1 MQTYTQT
8 FHDAIAS
15 TDREIRGYIKFN
27 NTFTL
32 RGEDGLISFK
42 CTQNAM
48 DNERFCVGSVTSAMC
63 EASFFNYGMEG
74 SGVSLANSY
83 FDAYVGVVTDADN
96 NTIEYVC
103 MGRFYI
109 AEITRSAQTT
119 RILGY
124 DIAGRLSMDYVPN
137 VAADPDHG
145 YLVMDVLNDIID
157 QTGVNGGDPFTQYGD
172 STYVPR
178 LYEGNCRSQWGWLCT
193 MVDQTAAEY
202 SGTRDPADLGYMRS
216 YVIGNGASPYAID
229 DSTIYMDGL
238 SIGDRFVITSYTTG
252 TSDAPIVVGNG
263 SGAVGLN
270 PYMTQSAAEAVEL
283 TIDGFAY
290 YPITLR
296 WRGDPCLDIMDKL
309 SITQGQDTYTAVVMK
324 IETTFNG
331 GLEQRVTCWGDSEDY
346 YALSTSPTEAQIKTV
361 SNLVHEIQQSIE
373 TADGGVI
380 TKILDTDGT
389 WKELVIANSQ
399 DLDSATSVWRFNIN
413 GLAHSNRYQGG
424 TYTLAMDT
432 QGRIV
437 ANVIQTGI
445 LQDANGNNSWNL
457 DTGALTITNGSI
469 NISTSDE
476 TQDII
481 QFNAD
486 NRLASGYGLVVNT
499 KMQPEKL
506 EVEAHAYQPSNIHYR
521 GIARLYAGGTG
532 GMFYADGATYSRQE
546 GHEGDIASRYYSYY
560 RPAGIEAYE
569 EIGIGATSVQ
579 RMNLNASA
587 GLTFFDSSG
596 TLRAKYDPT
605 IMSTD
610 ATQVNIGTS
619 WTLAKELTIGA
630 EGFYIISGRLAYSRS
645 APRGV
650 ALVGKALGNNYDFNL
665 ATNES
670 YSSVSGS
677 AVSWLYCGTTLRVTG
692 SNPWTIQLYCKSA
705 AAGNEACYI
714 EAQRIG

>member
-137 VAADPDHG
+137 VSADPDHG

-157 QTGVNGGDPFTQYGD
+157 QTGVNGGNPFTQYGD
-172 STYVPR
+172 STYVPQ

-229 DSTIYMDGL
+229 DSTVYMDGL

-331 GLEQRVTCWGDSEDY
+331 GLEQRITCWGDSEDY

-399 DLDSATSVWRFNIN
+399 DLDQATSVWRFNIN

-445 LQDANGNNSWNL
+445 LQDAQGNNSWNL
-457 DTGALTITNGSI
+457 DTGAFTITNGSI
-469 NISTSDE
+469 NITTSN
-476 TQDII
+476 TSLDII
-481 QFNAD
+481 QFNGD
-486 NRLASGYGLVVNT
+486 DRNNQGLGYVYNT
-499 KMQPEKL
+499 KMQPKVFE
-506 EVEAHAYQPSNIHYR
+506 S
-521 GIARLYAGGTG
+521 
-532 GMFYADGATYSRQE
+532 E
-546 GHEGDIASRYYSYY
+546 GHWYTPSSHQFSITRVGSSNTNFIAKTGYYSNEQ
-560 RPAGIEAYE
+560 PT
-569 EIGIGATSVQ
+569 EILFYTRTEHNSRGLKTYVAQGIGAAEVQ
-579 RMNLNASA
+579 RMEVDYGNGIKFWN
-587 GLTFFDSSG
+587 SSG
-596 TLRAKYDPT
+596 TQTSIYDASYQEAGE
-605 IMSTD
+605 MHS
-610 ATQVNIGTS
+610 IGTS
-619 WTLAKELTIGA
+619 WTEALTINVEPGLYA
-630 EGFYIISGRLAYSRS
+630 VCAGLAYSNS
-645 APRGV
+645 QPRGV
-650 ALVGKALGNNYDFNL
+650 AIVGVTYGGTTDYNL
-665 ATNES
+665 AQNEN
-670 YSSVSGS
+670 YASVSGS
-677 AVSWLYCGTTLRVTG
+677 TVSWLWCGTTVRITGNNNWDLKMYAKSANAG
-692 SNPWTIQLYCKSA
+692 SNRVYMYAK
-705 AAGNEACYI
+705 
-714 EAQRIG
+714 RIG

>member
-172 STYVPR
+172 STYVPQ

-216 YVIGNGASPYAID
+216 YVVGNGASPYAID

-331 GLEQRVTCWGDSEDY
+331 GLEQRITCWGDSEDY

-399 DLDSATSVWRFNIN
+399 DLDQATSVWRFNIN

-445 LQDANGNNSWNL
+445 LQDAQGNNSWNL

-469 NISTSDE
+469 DIETNSSTDDRIILNYTSGADE
-476 TQDII
+476 YSAHVSPSGVSVATTDGTNYYVSALTPYTSVHSIYNDTSPTVGTLQGT
-481 QFNAD
+481 
-486 NRLASGYGLVVNT
+486 ASYGWGIANLETATDKVSIDSTGVILSAQTNWANPIPQAELRQYGL
-499 KMQPEKL
+499 
-506 EVEAHAYQPSNIHYR
+506 
-521 GIARLYAGGTG
+521 
-532 GMFYADGATYSRQE
+532 MFY
-546 GHEGDIASRYYSYY
+546 
-560 RPAGIEAYE
+560 
-569 EIGIGATSVQ
+569 
-579 RMNLNASA
+579 
-587 GLTFFDSSG
+587 DSSG
-596 TLRAKYDPT
+596 TNISTYDASYQEAGE
-605 IMSTD
+605 MHS
-610 ATQVNIGTS
+610 IGTS
-619 WTLAKELTIGA
+619 WTEALTINVEPGLYA
-630 EGFYIISGRLAYSRS
+630 VCAGLAYSNS
-645 APRGV
+645 QPRGV
-650 ALVGKALGNNYDFNL
+650 AIVGVTYGGTMDYNL
-665 ATNES
+665 AQNEN
-670 YSSVSGS
+670 YASVSGRT
-677 AVSWLYCGTTLRVTG
+677 VSWLWCGTTVRITGNNNWNLKMYAKSANAG
-692 SNPWTIQLYCKSA
+692 SNRVYMYAK
-705 AAGNEACYI
+705 
-714 EAQRIG
+714 RIG